1 MLLSHQEYNA
11 YSRILLH
18 YLTSSL
24 NLPLRVFQ
32 EAEVRVATALASV
45 AIETP
50 PRETTEQPPD
60 EALDPEQP
68 KIADSNKGAD
78 QPKTARR
85 WKFGPGGPGTP
96 GALAE
101 PLANAGI
108 GWIQEGRAIPAGI
121 VAGLLGSLA
130 DSGYVV
136 GSLFGMNATRPAS
149 KTLGSYAREVPDFG
163 LLSIRDEPPM
173 EYPDSGTIA
182 PETRRLRLVIAI
194 SGWIMESKDVVGP
207 WKVMSTRSESY
218 ALRWEL
224 GSLFSLGTAL
234 QTVIKSTAWGR
245 AKKQIMTQSRTYPRR
260 PLRFSD

>member
-11 YSRILLH
+11 YSRILLQ

-32 EAEVRVATALASV
+32 EAEVRIGKALASV

-50 PRETTEQPPD
+50 PRETAEQPAE
-60 EALDPEQP
+60 EALDLEQP
-68 KIADSNKGAD
+68 KSTDP
-78 QPKTARR
+78 PKTARR
-85 WKFGPGGPGTP
+85 WKFGLGGPGNP

-101 PLANAGI
+101 PLAAAGI
-108 GWIQEGRAIPAGI
+108 GWVQEGRMIPAGI
-121 VAGLLGSLA
+121 AAGLLGSLA

-136 GSLFGMNATRPAS
+136 GSLFGMNATRPTS
-149 KTLGSYAREVPDFG
+149 KSLGSYAREVPDFG
-163 LLSIRDEPPM
+163 MLSIRDEPPL
-173 EYPDSGTIA
+173 EYPDSGTIT
-182 PETRRLRLVIAI
+182 PEDRRLRLVIAI
-194 SGWIMESKDVVGP
+194 SGWIMGKEDVVSP
-207 WKVMSTRSESY
+207 WKVMSTRSEAY

-245 AKKQIMTQSRTYPRR
+245 AKKQIMTKSRK
-260 PLRFSD
+260 